1 MQWFNNLAIGRKLAI
16 GFGTSALLLAVV
28 GAQAIRTASALNT
41 LLADLNG
48 KHSLPALSL
57 KEANV
62 QFVLIARAVRNA
74 ILDEKAEAIDKRKA
88 DIVRYDSA
96 FHAAFAAYREQIQ
109 KPETKTAAA
118 AMLSAYERLR
128 PQQDAVVELAR
139 AGDDAG
145 ATARLGAMLAQ
156 ADSIDA
162 QMDALVADKMGM
174 MEAAVAAGA
183 SAYKASMAILLS
195 LVVISL
201 SLAAFAAVGITRP
214 IVRAVTRLKEAADA
228 MAVGD
233 VTQTINVTSADELG
247 QLAITMQR
255 MVASQKELAA
265 AATAIGA
272 GDMSVDVSSRG
283 DKDTLGQAFVSL
295 RATLQQLVHETGTI
309 VTAAKA
315 GQLATRGNAARFHG
329 AYRSLVTG
337 INDTLDAVVTPINE
351 ASEVLGRIA
360 DRDLT
365 ARVVGDYHGDFAKM
379 KLSINLAADTLDE
392 AMEQV
397 NVGAEQ
403 VASAGQQIAS
413 GSQALAQGSS
423 EQAAS
428 LEEVSSSLQEMT
440 SNTEQTASNARQ
452 ARDMAAA
459 ARDRVSQGQA
469 SMQRLSNAIEQ
480 IRNSSV
486 QTAKIVKTIDE
497 IAFQTNLLALNAAV
511 EAARA
516 GDAGRG
522 FAVVAEEVRSL
533 AIRSAEAS
541 KTTAQL
547 IEESVHNARAG
558 VEFNTE
564 VTGRLSEIDAD
575 VRRVGEV
582 VGEIASAGEQQRDGV
597 RQINM
602 AVTELNA
609 VTQQV
614 AANAEESASAS
625 EELAGQALTLTNM
638 VQSFQISAA
647 LGEAPSRSNGGRS
660 SARRS
665 RQPRAA
671 AARPAPSRQSQ
682 HPPMQDQ
689 ANDRAY
695 EPDGVLTNF

>member
-16 GFGTSALLLAVV
+16 GFGLLAVVLAVV
-28 GAQAIRTASALNT
+28 GAQGIRTASTINA
-41 LLADLNG
+41 LLADLNT

-62 QFVLIARAVRNA
+62 QFMQISRAVRNA
-74 ILDEKAEAIDKRKA
+74 ILDETAEAIGTREA
-88 DIVRYDSA
+88 EIVRFDSA
-96 FHAAFAAYREQIQ
+96 FHAEFAAYQSQIQ
-109 KPETKTAAA
+109 KPQTKVAAA
-118 AMLSAYERLR
+118 ALLSAYERLR
-128 PQQDAVVELAR
+128 PQQNAVVELAR
-139 AGDDAG
+139 VGNDAG
-145 ATARLGAMLAQ
+145 AQSRLAGIRAQ

-162 QMDALVADKMGM
+162 QMDALDADKVAM

-183 SAYKASMAILLS
+183 SAYKANMAILLS
-195 LVVISL
+195 LVVIAL
-201 SLAAFAAVGITRP
+201 SLAAIAALGITRP
-214 IVRAVTRLKEAADA
+214 IVRAVTRLREVADA
-228 MAVGD
+228 IAVGD
-233 VTQTINVTSADELG
+233 VNQAIDVTSADELG
-247 QLAITMQR
+247 QLATAMRR
-255 MVASQKELAA
+255 MVASQKELTAA
-265 AATAIGA
+265 AMAIGA
-272 GDMSVDVSSRG
+272 GNLSVTVASRG
-283 DKDTLGQAFVSL
+283 DKDALGQAFVGL
-295 RATLQQLVHETGTI
+295 RTTMERLVQETGTL

-329 AYRSLVTG
+329 VYHALVTG

-365 ARVVGDYHGDFAKM
+365 ARVVGDYNGDFAKM
-379 KLSINLAADTLDE
+379 KLSINLAAETLDE
-392 AMEQV
+392 AIAQV
-397 NVGAEQ
+397 HVGAEQ

-413 GSQALAQGSS
+413 GSQGLAQGAS

-440 SNTEQTASNARQ
+440 SSTEQTAANARQ
-452 ARDMAAA
+452 ARDMATA
-459 ARDRVSQGQA
+459 ARDRVAQGQA

-480 IRNSSV
+480 IRSSSD

-522 FAVVAEEVRSL
+522 FAVVAEEVRNL
-533 AIRSAEAS
+533 AIRSAEAAR
-541 KTTAQL
+541 TTTQL

-558 VEFNTE
+558 VDFNSD
-564 VTGRLSEIDAD
+564 VTGRLAEIDAD

-582 VGEIASAGEQQRDGV
+582 VSEIAIAGEQQRDGV
-597 RQINM
+597 RQINV
-602 AVTELNA
+602 AVTELNT

-638 VQSFQISAA
+638 VQSFQISDAI
-647 LGEAPSRSNGGRS
+647 GRAPSRSTSGHS
-660 SARRS
+660 SGRRS
-665 RQPRAA
+665 RPSRSTG
-671 AARPAPSRQSQ
+671 ARQAPS
-682 HPPMQDQ
+682 QDGS
-689 ANDRAY
+689 Y
-695 EPDGVLTNF
+695 ESDGVLASF